1 MVISIQLAVTC
12 FQVTRSASAALGR
25 IAPTLMS
32 SGTTTPVT
40 AFTLR
45 TDSTRPSSIS
55 TTLRSMRLAI
65 IFTLARLAFI
75 LRRRLFFLSSTSVFD
90 QYGAWFADIDPR
102 FFVSPSLSKFLLR
115 LLVLPLLVLSL
126 LPPFLLF
133 LRPPR
138 HLPRSLLTHLPP
150 L

>member
-12 FQVTRSASAALGR
+12 SQVTRSASAALGR

-75 LRRRLFFLSSTSVFD
+75 LRRRLFFYHQL
-90 QYGAWFADIDPR
+90 
-102 FFVSPSLSKFLLR
+102 
-115 LLVLPLLVLSL
+115 
-126 LPPFLLF
+126 PFLINMEHGL
-133 LRPPR
+133 LIWILGSLCRPVCPSSSCACWSSPCWYYPCYR
-138 HLPRSLLTHLPP
+138 HSCCSFGHQDTYQGPC
-150 L
+150 